1 MHLCTYWLIENVLN
15 PGFSLLLNDTVRIS
29 LLQLYTPL
37 SQKGK
42 EHISCPDNLVVIC
55 IKVLGE
61 KEKAW
66 MNDEWNFAVMSV
78 QVHTSWKK
86 CVEEQG
92 EACAWGGD
100 VKNQQMCEKKK
111 SENGKTTWLSQFF
124 CFLCRLSLLFY
135 SDDDNPSST
144 PSLLN
149 LNSGKIG

>member
-1 MHLCTYWLIENVLN
+1 MLLTIPQPWSMHLCTYWLIENVLN

-37 SQKGK
+37 KRVKSIYPALTTCGYMYQ
-42 EHISCPDNLVVIC
+42 STW
-55 IKVLGE
+55 GE

-92 EACAWGGD
+92 EACAWGGCEEST
-100 VKNQQMCEKKK
+100 NMWEKKAK
-111 SENGKTTWLSQFF
+111 MERQHDSASFSAS
-124 CFLCRLSLLFY
+124 CVVCLC
-135 SDDDNPSST
+135 SST
-144 PSLLN
+144 AMTTTHLPHHLC
-149 LNSGKIG
+149 